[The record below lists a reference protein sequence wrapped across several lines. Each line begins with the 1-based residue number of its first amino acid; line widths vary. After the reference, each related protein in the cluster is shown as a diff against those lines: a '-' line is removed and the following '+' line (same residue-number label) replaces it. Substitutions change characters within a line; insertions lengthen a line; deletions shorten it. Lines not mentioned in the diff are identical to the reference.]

1 MCNRLP
7 EVVVVICV
15 GIDVA
20 KDTHWACAVDA
31 GGRVL
36 LNRAVRNTQADLDA
50 FSAEL
55 RALPEPV
62 QVGLDV
68 DGSIATFLQAL
79 LLADDLALVHVP
91 GLAVNRA
98 AHGYAGGE
106 RKSDPQDARVIADLV
121 RTRDGLRPIR
131 PDDDATASLRLLVSR
146 RRDLVQD
153 QNRRASRLRQLLSQA
168 HPGLEAKLDIT
179 CKGPLALLTRY
190 VTPAEIGKASAKAI
204 VRHLRRTPNLRDP
217 ERLAELAR
225 DCAAQQ
231 RIAVPGEATIAC
243 LVREMAT
250 EALLGRDR
258 LAAVDKEL
266 EAIVTAHPKGAL
278 VRSLPGMGAVLAAEF
293 IATTGGDITRFRSP
307 AALAA
312 AAGLAPILR
321 QSGHSRTLRRARR
334 GDRDLKRILYQSAFC
349 AFSIHPDSRA
359 YYDRKRREGKHHV
372 QAVIALA
379 RQRSNVLWAMLT
391 HDKPYDPNHHAA

>member
-1 MCNRLP
+1 M
-7 EVVVVICV
+7 ICV

-20 KDTHWACAVDA
+20 KDTHWACALDA

-36 LNRAVRNTQADLDA
+36 LSRAVRNTQAELDA
-50 FSAEL
+50 LSAEL
-55 RALPEPV
+55 RALPGPV

-79 LLADDLALVHVP
+79 LLADGIALVHVP

-153 QNRRASRLRQLLSQA
+153 QGRRVSRMRQLLSQV
-168 HPGLEAKLDIT
+168 HPSLEAKLDVT
-179 CKGPLALLTRY
+179 CRGPLALLTRY
-190 VTPAEIGKASAKAI
+190 VTPGEIGRASAKAI
-204 VRHLRRTPNLRDP
+204 VRHLRRTPNLREP
-217 ERLAELAR
+217 ERMAELAR
-225 DCAAQQ
+225 ECAAQQ
-231 RIAVPGEATIAC
+231 RIVVPGEPMVARI
-243 LVREMAT
+243 VREMAV
-250 EALLGRDR
+250 EALIVRDR
-258 LAAVDKEL
+258 LAAIDKEL
-266 EAIVTAHPKGAL
+266 EVIVADHPKGAL

-293 IATTGGDITRFRSP
+293 IAVAGDITRCRSP

-312 AAGLAPILR
+312 AAGLAPVLR

-334 GDRDLKRILYQSAFC
+334 GDKELKRILYQSAFS
-349 AFSIHPDSRA
+349 AFSIHPASRA

-372 QAVIALA
+372 QDVIALA

-391 HDKPYDPNHHAA
+391 HHKPYDPNHR

>member
-1 MCNRLP
+1 MT
-7 EVVVVICV
+7 ICV

-20 KDTHWACAVDA
+20 KDTHWACALDA

-36 LNRAVRNTQADLDA
+36 LSRAVRNTQADLDA
-50 FSAEL
+50 LSADL
-55 RALPEPV
+55 RAFPEPV

-79 LLADDLALVHVP
+79 LLADGVALVHVP

-131 PDDDATASLRLLVSR
+131 PDDATASLRLLVSR

-153 QNRRASRLRQLLSQA
+153 QNRRMSRLRQLLSQV

-179 CKGPLALLTRY
+179 CKGPLVLLTRY

-231 RIAVPGEATIAC
+231 RTAVPGEATIAR
-243 LVREMAT
+243 LVREMAA
-250 EALLGRDR
+250 EALLVRSR
-258 LAAVDKEL
+258 LAEVDKEL
-266 EAIVTAHPKGAL
+266 ETIVLAHPKGAL

-293 IATTGGDITRFRSP
+293 IATAGDITRFRSS

-312 AAGLAPILR
+312 AAGLAPVLR

-349 AFSIHPDSRA
+349 AFSTHPDSRA

-379 RQRSNVLWAMLT
+379 RQRTNVLWAMLT
-391 HDKPYDPNHHAA
+391 HDKPYDPNHRAA